1 MGGGKGES
9 LVGELLALANEQ
21 LSRAGI
27 PSPPDEARLL
37 LAEVL
42 GVSLAWV
49 MAHPEARVPPDRR
62 LLFHSYVDR
71 RAAHE
76 PVAYVVG
83 HKEFY
88 GLDLEVGPAVLI
100 PRPETEL
107 LVENAL
113 SAAERLLHAKG
124 RDLQGADLGTGSGAV
139 AIALA
144 ARQPR
149 LKLIA
154 VDSSTAALRVAR
166 ANAALHRVIE
176 RIDFRQGDLLGP
188 VEEQLDLL
196 VGNLPYIPTCEIDRL
211 MPDVSRYEPREA
223 LDGGPDG
230 TVPTRRAL
238 EQAVH
243 RMDRP
248 AALLFEIGNGQGT
261 QLADFAHRLYPD
273 GTVRVLRDYAG
284 FERIL
289 SVDLPERNDAMQA
302 EIVKWPK
309 DAARRRQVIRRA
321 AGLIRAREVVA
332 FPTDTVYGIGAL
344 AWDRQA
350 VRRLYAI
357 KERPQHKAIAL
368 LLSGPEQLKEVTDCA
383 APELQ
388 QLARRFW
395 PGGLT
400 IVVPWRRD
408 LQPAGESSIPT
419 VGVRVPNHP
428 IPLALIQEVGAP
440 LATTSANLSGAPS
453 PTTAQEVARQIGD
466 RIALIIDGGRCP
478 GGVDSTVVDLTT
490 EPATVRRLGAVPVEE
505 LAALLGPVKVE
516 V

>member
-1 MGGGKGES
+1 MGGKDATS
-9 LVGELLALANEQ
+9 LVGGLLAMASEH

-37 LAEVL
+37 LAEAL

-49 MAHPEARVPPDRR
+49 MAHPEARVPADRR

-71 RAAHE
+71 GAAHE
-76 PVAYVVG
+76 PVAYIVG

-88 GLDLEVGPAVLI
+88 GLDLDVGPAVLI

-113 SAAERLLHAKG
+113 AAAERLLRARG
-124 RDLQGADLGTGSGAV
+124 RDLLGADLGTGSGAV

-149 LKLIA
+149 LRLIA
-154 VDSSTAALRVAR
+154 VDSSTEALRVAR
-166 ANAALHRVIE
+166 ANAARHRVIE
-176 RIDFRQGDLLGP
+176 RIDFRQADLLEP
-188 VEEQLDLL
+188 VDERLDLL
-196 VGNLPYIPTCEIDRL
+196 VGNLPYVPTDEIDRL

-230 TVPTRRAL
+230 TLPTRRAL
-238 EQAVH
+238 EQAVR
-243 RMDRP
+243 RMERP
-248 AALLFEIGNGQGT
+248 AALLFEIGDGQGT
-261 QLADFAHRLYPD
+261 RLADFARGLYPD

-289 SVDLPERNDAMQA
+289 SVDLPERSGAMRA
-302 EIVKWPK
+302 EIVRWPK
-309 DAARRRQVIRRA
+309 DADRRRQLVRRA
-321 AGLIRAREVVA
+321 AGLIRAGEVVA

-344 AWDRQA
+344 AWDQQA

-368 LLSGPEQLKEVTDCA
+368 LLAGPEQLKEVTDYA
-383 APELQ
+383 APALQ
-388 QLARRFW
+388 RLARRFW

-408 LQPAGESSIPT
+408 LSPAEQPSIQT

-428 IPLALIQEVGAP
+428 IPLALIQQVGAP

-490 EPATVRRLGAVPVEE
+490 DPPTVRRVGAVPVED

-516 V
+516 A